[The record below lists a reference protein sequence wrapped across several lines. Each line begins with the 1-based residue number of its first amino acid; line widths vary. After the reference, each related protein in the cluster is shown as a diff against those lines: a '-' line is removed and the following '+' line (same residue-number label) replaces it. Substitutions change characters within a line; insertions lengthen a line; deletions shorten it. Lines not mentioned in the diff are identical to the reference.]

1 MHRHQVDRAGFM
13 RGAAGALGA
22 AAFAGL
28 PRPAPAAYSGGPSM
42 TPEAA
47 LARLLAG
54 NKKFVAGK
62 LEATDAL
69 AERRADVA
77 NGQRP
82 FAMVLCCADSRV
94 PPEQIFDQT
103 VGDLFVCRVA
113 GNILEPG
120 GLGSFEYAI
129 ANIGSPAVLIVLG
142 HQNCGAVTDSIKL
155 VQSHQHAPASIQ
167 TIVEAITPAI
177 TATAQGTM
185 SPREYAEAVV
195 RANAKLVAREAVS
208 RSAIIRKAV
217 GEHHLNVVA
226 ARYAIDSGHVTLL
239 DNGLR
244 LAEKLS

>member
-1 MHRHQVDRAGFM
+1 MW
-13 RGAAGALGA
+13 GAAGALA
-22 AAFAGL
+22 AGGFASL
-28 PRPAPAAYSGGPSM
+28 PRPVRAAYGRGPTM
-42 TPEAA
+42 TPDEA
-47 LARLLAG
+47 LARLMAG
-54 NKKFVAGK
+54 NRKFVAGTLK
-62 LEATDAL
+62 ATDAL

-129 ANIGSPAVLIVLG
+129 ANIGSPALLIVLG

-167 TIVEAITPAI
+167 AIVEAITPAV
-177 TATAQGTM
+177 TATAQGAM
-185 SPREYAEAVV
+185 SAGEYTEAVV
-195 RANAKLVAREAVS
+195 RANAKLVAHETVA
-208 RSAIIRKAV
+208 RSAIVKKAV
-217 GEHHLNVVA
+217 GEHHLKVVA
-226 ARYAIDSGHVTLL
+226 ARYGLDSGRVTLL
-239 DNGLR
+239 D
-244 LAEKLS
+244 